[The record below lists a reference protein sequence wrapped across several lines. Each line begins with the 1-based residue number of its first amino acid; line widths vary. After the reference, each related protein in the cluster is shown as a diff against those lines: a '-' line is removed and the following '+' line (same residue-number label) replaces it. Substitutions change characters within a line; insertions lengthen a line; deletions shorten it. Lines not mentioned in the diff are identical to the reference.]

1 MPKLNENYLNVQD
14 SYLFAEIARRVKAYE
29 EAHPDKAAS
38 IIRLGIGDVTR
49 PMTKSAIGALHEA
62 VDEQAVPETF
72 KGYGPEQGY
81 GFCRQAVADYYAR
94 AGVTVDAD
102 DVFISDGAKSDTGHN
117 TELVAKDNVILWPDP
132 E

>member
-29 EAHPDKAAS
+29 EAHPDKASS

-49 PMTKSAIGALHEA
+49 PLTKSAIEALREA
-62 VDEQAVPETF
+62 VDEQAVSETF
-72 KGYGPEQGY
+72 KGYGSEQGY
-81 GFCRQAVADYYAR
+81 EF
-94 AGVTVDAD
+94 VTVD
-102 DVFISDGAKSDTGHN
+102 
-117 TELVAKDNVILWPDP
+117 ELIL